1 MQIPAHASLVP
12 REYNIFIWK
21 YQRKYDTMGKLYQ
34 IPSGEVAEWSKAPV
48 SKTGRGETSSRVRI
62 SPSPPVQKIAL
73 WAFFVGR
80 RGTKW
85 TASFCARDSKVGA
98 MPAHGQ
104 TRRGQGK
111 FFAVKKFIRD
121 RISPSPQNETSLANN
136 GTDGAG
142 AKCL

>member
-62 SPSPPVQKIAL
+62 SPSP
-73 WAFFVGR
+73 
-80 RGTKW
+80 
-85 TASFCARDSKVGA
+85 
-98 MPAHGQ
+98 
-104 TRRGQGK
+104 
-111 FFAVKKFIRD
+111 
-121 RISPSPQNETSLANN
+121 QNDTSSADN
-136 GTDGAG
+136 GTDGITDADRG
-142 AKCL
+142 GIIFRRVATKSDGTETAKVAHLSRISGFVPIFCTNDLIEW